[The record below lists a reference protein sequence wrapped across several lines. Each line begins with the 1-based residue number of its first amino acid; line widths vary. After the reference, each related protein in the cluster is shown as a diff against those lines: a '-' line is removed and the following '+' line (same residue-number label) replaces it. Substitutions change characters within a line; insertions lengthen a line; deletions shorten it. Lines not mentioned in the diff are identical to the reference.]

1 MTGLLTSEYKRTALK
16 RNKPNRTFLAIVP
29 IILLLAGSCKKE
41 VVPDYDYYVSREFKI
56 SYSAQEIISLLNL
69 VSAGFPEVNV
79 LKQSVTDNVDV
90 YKIVYT
96 TTVAGEE
103 IKASGLLCVPQ
114 TRGEYP
120 VLCFQN
126 GTNTVKSNAPSA
138 NAGNPLFQM
147 VEAVAGMGFVVVIPD
162 YPGFGESSGIVHPYL
177 ITEPTVQSITDMLFA
192 VREAV
197 SNEFPGIQLKNEYYM
212 IGYSQG
218 GWATLN
224 LHKSME
230 KDYADDFIL
239 AGSVCG
245 AGPYD
250 LKMLFS
256 DMIGA
261 PTYKMPVYLGYIAYA
276 YSTYGQFTNSIG
288 EIFNEPYS
296 LRIEDLY
303 DGTHTSAQI
312 NEQLTMSIPELINE
326 DLINGFSTSP
336 DYSSIRQALEENSV
350 GAWETRIPLLLI
362 HGGDDTN
369 VNPLVTEMMYD
380 RLIEEGTPEDICAKE
395 IIPGLDHGK
404 GIIPCMIRG
413 LIFLKE
419 IRDKK

>member
-1 MTGLLTSEYKRTALK
+1 MK
-16 RNKPNRTFLAIVP
+16 RNISTKTILAILP

-41 VVPDYDYYVSREFKI
+41 EVPDYEYYVSKEFKI

-69 VSAGFPEVNV
+69 VSAGFPEVDV
-79 LKQSVTDNVDV
+79 LKQSVTDNVNV
-90 YKIVYT
+90 YKIIYS
-96 TTVAGEE
+96 TTVAGGS
-103 IKASGLLCVPQ
+103 IKASGLLCVPEGK
-114 TRGEYP
+114 GEYP

-126 GTNTVKSNAPSA
+126 GTNTVKSNAPSE

-147 VEAVAGMGFVVVIPD
+147 IEAVAGMGYVVVIPD

-177 ITEPTVQSITDMLFA
+177 ITVPTVQSITDMLYA
-192 VREAV
+192 VKEAV
-197 SNEFPGIQLKNEYYM
+197 GNEFSGIQLKNEYYL

-224 LHKSME
+224 LHKSIE
-230 KDYADDFIL
+230 QDYADDFKL

-256 DMIGA
+256 DMIGS
-261 PTYKMPVYLGYIAYA
+261 PTYKMPVYLGYIAFA
-276 YSTYGQFTNSIG
+276 YITYDQFSNSIE
-288 EIFNEPYS
+288 EIFKDPYS
-296 LRIEDLY
+296 SRIEDLY

-312 NEQLTMSIPELINE
+312 NEQLTISIPELINE
-326 DLINGFSTSP
+326 DLITGFATSP

-350 GAWETRIPLLLI
+350 GAWETRVPLFLI
-362 HGGDDTN
+362 HGGEDTN

-380 RLIEEGTPEDICAKE
+380 KLIGEGTSEDICKKE

-404 GIIPCMIRG
+404 GIVPCMIRG

-419 IRDKK
+419 IRDEKIAYYID

>member
-1 MTGLLTSEYKRTALK
+1 MK
-16 RNKPNRTFLAIVP
+16 RNISTLKGLAILSV
-29 IILLLAGSCKKE
+29 ILLLAGSCKKE
-41 VVPDYDYYVSREFKI
+41 EVHDYDYYVSKEFKI

-69 VSAGFPEVNV
+69 VSAGFPEIDV
-79 LKQSVTDNVDV
+79 LKQAVTDNVEV
-90 YKIVYT
+90 FKIVYT

-103 IKASGLLCVPQ
+103 IKASGLLCVPE
-114 TRGEYP
+114 TSGEFP

-147 VEAVAGMGFVVVIPD
+147 IEAVAGMGYVVVIPD
-162 YPGFGESSGIVHPYL
+162 YPGFGESSGLVHPYL
-177 ITEPTVQSITDMLFA
+177 IAEPTVQSITDMLFA

-197 SNEFPGIQLKNEYYM
+197 SNEFAGIQLKNEYYL

-224 LHKSME
+224 LHKSIE
-230 KDYADDFIL
+230 QDYANDFML

-256 DMIGA
+256 DMIGS
-261 PTYKMPVYLGYIAYA
+261 PTYIMPVYLGYIAYA
-276 YSTYGQFTNSIG
+276 YSAYDQFSNSIG

-296 LRIEDLY
+296 SRIEDLY
-303 DGTHTSAQI
+303 DGMHTSAQI
-312 NEQLTMSIPELINE
+312 NEQLTISIPDLINE
-326 DLINGFSTSP
+326 DLIAGFATSP
-336 DYSSIRQALEENSV
+336 DYSSIRQALENNSV
-350 GAWETRIPLLLI
+350 KGWETRIPLLLI
-362 HGGDDTN
+362 HGGNDSN
-369 VNPLVTEMMYD
+369 VNPVVTEMMYD
-380 RLIEEGTPEDICAKE
+380 KLIGEGTSEDICVKE

-419 IRDKK
+419 IRDNQ

>member
-1 MTGLLTSEYKRTALK
+1 M
-16 RNKPNRTFLAIVP
+16 
-29 IILLLAGSCKKE
+29 
-41 VVPDYDYYVSREFKI
+41 VPDYDYYVSKEFKI
-56 SYSAQEIISLLNL
+56 SYSAQEIVSLLNL

-79 LKQSVTDNVDV
+79 LKQSVSGNVDV

-96 TTVAGEE
+96 TTVAGEA
-103 IKASGLLCVPQ
+103 IKASGLLCVPE
-114 TRGEYP
+114 TSGEYP

-147 VEAVAGMGFVVVIPD
+147 IESVAGMGYVVVIPD

-177 ITEPTVQSITDMLFA
+177 ITVPTVQSITDMFFA

-197 SNEFPGIQLKNEYYM
+197 GNEFPGIQLKNEYYL

-224 LHKSME
+224 LHKSIE
-230 KDYADDFIL
+230 QDYSDDFKL
-239 AGSVCG
+239 SGSVCG

-256 DMIGA
+256 DMIGS

-276 YSTYGQFTNSIG
+276 YSTYGQFTNSVG

-296 LRIEDLY
+296 LKIEDLY
-303 DGTHTSAQI
+303 DGMHTSAQI
-312 NEQLTMSIPELINE
+312 NEQLTISIPELING
-326 DLINGFSTSP
+326 DLISGFSTSP
-336 DYSSIRQALEENSV
+336 DYSTIRQALEENSV
-350 GAWETRIPLLLI
+350 GAWKTLIPLMLI

-369 VNPLVTEMMYD
+369 VNPLATEMMYD
-380 RLIEEGTPEDICAKE
+380 KLIGEGTSEEICVKV

-404 GIIPCMIRG
+404 GIVPCMIKG

-419 IRDKK
+419 IRDKKTAYFED